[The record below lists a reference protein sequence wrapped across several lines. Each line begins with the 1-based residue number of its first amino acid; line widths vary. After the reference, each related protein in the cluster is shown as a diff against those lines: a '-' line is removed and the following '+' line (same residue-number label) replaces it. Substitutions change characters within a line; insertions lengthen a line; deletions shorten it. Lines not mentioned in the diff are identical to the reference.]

1 MRKSG
6 NRQRNLKG
14 NLKGFTSGAEG
25 SLKGFTLI
33 ELLLY
38 CGLVAIFL
46 TAVIYF
52 AWDVILGNVKAG
64 THQEV
69 QENLRFAS
77 HRIEIEIKSAGT
89 IDTAGSNFGVNFAA
103 NPEARLSL
111 LGSAPYYPIK
121 FRVDQGA
128 LQVNQGGGDWT
139 SLTSSLVEV
148 TDLTFTDLTDVE
160 SENIHFTLSIRH
172 RNPSGRSEWEKEDTF
187 ESSVQL
193 R

>member
-1 MRKSG
+1 MRKND
-6 NRQRNLKG
+6 NRQRNLK
-14 NLKGFTSGAEG
+14 A
-25 SLKGFTLI
+25 FTLI

-46 TAVIYF
+46 SAIIFF
-52 AWDVILGNVKAG
+52 AWDVILGSVKAG

-69 QENLRFAS
+69 QENLRFTS
-77 HRIEIEIKSAGT
+77 HRIEVEIRGAGT
-89 IDTAGSNFGVNFAA
+89 IDTAGSNFGVNLAT
-103 NPEARLSL
+103 NPGTKLSL
-111 LGSAPYYPIK
+111 LGSAPYYPTG

-128 LQVNQGGGDWT
+128 LQIKQGAGDWV

-148 TDLTFTDLTDVE
+148 TDLTFTDLTDIE

-172 RNPSGRSEWEKEDTF
+172 RNPSGRSEWEKEATF
-187 ESSVQL
+187 ESSVQM